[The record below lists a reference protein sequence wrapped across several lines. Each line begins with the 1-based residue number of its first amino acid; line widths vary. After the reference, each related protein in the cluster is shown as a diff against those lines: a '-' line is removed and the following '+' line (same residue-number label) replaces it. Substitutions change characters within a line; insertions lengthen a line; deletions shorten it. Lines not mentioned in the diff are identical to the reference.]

1 MRNLSVLARL
11 GRDGIVLREDC
22 KSEGRVG
29 RLFKNKQFQEYTR

>member
-1 MRNLSVLARL
+1 MRNLSVLARV

-29 RLFKNKQFQEYTR
+29 RLCKDKHFQEYAR